1 VKGALMM
8 IENMVK
14 KSASSPKKNSS
25 HDDDTEEFLSCSESS
40 QSSQNM
46 SVSTLIY
53 DSSVSSEIKQ
63 IWNMIL
69 DSSKSSPES
78 LGLFEDDLTSLLR
91 KDKIPDSLENLIK
104 LNLDSMTKNLFQITD
119 LKTIQSKYN
128 SSFKVGHEFGLDG
141 VTNGALNLLPQMITD
156 MQKRNVSLFDNFLD
170 KSESTKNHQSVPSI
184 AICSTFRLFSA
195 LERKNILMLKDYLG
209 W

>member
-1 VKGALMM
+1 MM

-14 KSASSPKKNSS
+14 KSASSPMKNSGE
-25 HDDDTEEFLSCSESS
+25 DDTEEFLSCSENS

-46 SVSTLIY
+46 SVSTIMY
-53 DSSVSSEIKQ
+53 DNSVSSEIKQ

-91 KDKIPDSLENLIK
+91 KDKIPGSLENLIK
-104 LNLDSMTKNLFQITD
+104 LNLESMTKNLFKITD
-119 LKTIQSKYN
+119 LKPIQSKY
-128 SSFKVGHEFGLDG
+128 SAFKVGYEFGLDE
-141 VTNGALNLLPQMITD
+141 VTNGVLNLLPQIIID
-156 MQKRNVSLFDNFLD
+156 MQKRNVCLFDNFLD
-170 KSESTKNHQSVPSI
+170 KNETIKNQSVPSI
-184 AICSTFRLFSA
+184 AICTTFRLFSA
-195 LERKNILMLKDYLG
+195 LERKNILILKDYLG

>member
-1 VKGALMM
+1 MT

-14 KSASSPKKNSS
+14 KSTSSPKKNSD
-25 HDDDTEEFLSCSESS
+25 DDDTEEFLSCSENS

-46 SVSTLIY
+46 SVSTIIY

-91 KDKIPDSLENLIK
+91 KEKIPGSLENLIK
-104 LNLDSMTKNLFQITD
+104 LNLESMTKNLFKITD
-119 LKTIQSKYN
+119 LKPIQSKFS
-128 SSFKVGHEFGLDG
+128 SSFKVGYEFGLDG
-141 VTNGALNLLPQMITD
+141 VTNGVLNLLPQLILD
-156 MQKRNVSLFDNFLD
+156 LQKKNLSLLDNFLD
-170 KSESTKNHQSVPSI
+170 KNETIKNNQSVPSI

-195 LERKNILMLKDYLG
+195 LERKNILILKDYLG

>member
-1 VKGALMM
+1 MM

-14 KSASSPKKNSS
+14 KSASSPIKNSGE
-25 HDDDTEEFLSCSESS
+25 DDTEEFLSCSENS

-46 SVSTLIY
+46 SVSTIMY
-53 DSSVSSEIKQ
+53 DNSVSSEIKQ

-91 KDKIPDSLENLIK
+91 KDKIPGSLENLIK
-104 LNLDSMTKNLFQITD
+104 LNLESMTKNLFKITD
-119 LKTIQSKYN
+119 LKSIQSKYS
-128 SSFKVGHEFGLDG
+128 SSFKVGYEFGLDE
-141 VTNGALNLLPQMITD
+141 VTNGVLNLLPQIIID
-156 MQKRNVSLFDNFLD
+156 MQKRNVCLFDNFLD
-170 KSESTKNHQSVPSI
+170 KNEIIKNQSVPSI
-184 AICSTFRLFSA
+184 AICTTFRLFSA
-195 LERKNILMLKDYLG
+195 LERKNILILKDYLG